1 VLFINKLISTISD
14 KGLTTIPK
22 EIRKK
27 LKIKKGDKIYW
38 VVSDKFSSDLIII
51 TDPLKYLT
59 GRYSNEELTY
69 ENLEE
74 KADDIILDLVKKNS
88 SN

>member
-1 VLFINKLISTISD
+1 MPGINSTSTVSD

-27 LKIKKGDKIYW
+27 LNIKKGDKIFW
-38 VVSDKFSSDLIII
+38 ILSDDETADLIIAHE
-51 TDPLKYLT
+51 PLKFLT
-59 GRYSNEELTY
+59 GRHSQKDLTY

-74 KADDIILDLVKKNS
+74 NADDIILDLVKKKS
-88 SN
+88 P

>member
-1 VLFINKLISTISD
+1 MLFINKLISTISD

>member
-1 VLFINKLISTISD
+1 MPEITLTSTVRD

-27 LKIKKGDKIYW
+27 LNIKKGDKIFW
-38 VVSDKFSSDLIII
+38 ILCNDETADLIIARE
-51 TDPLKYLT
+51 PLKFLT
-59 GRYSNEELTY
+59 GRHSQNDLTY

-74 KADDIILDLVKKNS
+74 DADGLILDLVKKKS
-88 SN
+88 Q